1 MSNFIP
7 IARTNDIPSGER
19 KRIEVNGKRITLFNI
34 NGEYYAINDTC
45 PHKGTAPLIRG
56 TLDGVGIKCPNH
68 GYRFDLKTG
77 ECNVDPIFNA
87 NTYPVKVKDGNI
99 LLDLEGTTGI
109 S

>member
-1 MSNFIP
+1 MSNFTP

-77 ECNVDPIFNA
+77 ECNVAPTFNA

-99 LLDLEGTTGI
+99 LLDLEGTTKI
-109 S
+109 L

>member
-7 IARTNDIPSGER
+7 IARANDIPSGER
-19 KRIEVNGKRITLFNI
+19 KRIDVNGQRITLFNI
-34 NGEYYAINDTC
+34 DGEYYAINDTC

-56 TLDGVGIKCPNH
+56 TRDGVDIKCPNH

-77 ECNVDPIFNA
+77 ECNIDPAFNA
-87 NTYPVKVKDGNI
+87 KVYPIKVKDGNI
-99 LLDLEGTTGI
+99 LLDLKGTTG

>member
-7 IARTNDIPSGER
+7 IARANDIPSGER

-34 NGEYYAINDTC
+34 DGKYYAINDTC

-77 ECNVDPIFNA
+77 ECNVDPAFNA

-99 LLDLEGTTGI
+99 LLDLEGTTKI
-109 S
+109 L